1 MACKYIIYS
10 ENNQKEYSYKDLVK
24 LFQDGG
30 YTDFKDIL
38 FSRGSKQDSVL
49 SDILGKKKEYYAT
62 ASTNRYDGEP
72 NYTEGKTL
80 TTQTFIDSGKFVFKG
95 GIHPMLE
102 QDNSDFIEKAAEE
115 EINSVVDNMKLMIE

>member
-49 SDILGKKKEYYAT
+49 SAILEKKKEYYAT
-62 ASTNRYDGEP
+62 VMMR
-72 NYTEGKTL
+72 
-80 TTQTFIDSGKFVFKG
+80 
-95 GIHPMLE
+95 
-102 QDNSDFIEKAAEE
+102 
-115 EINSVVDNMKLMIE
+115 KLQIWISSMRKWR